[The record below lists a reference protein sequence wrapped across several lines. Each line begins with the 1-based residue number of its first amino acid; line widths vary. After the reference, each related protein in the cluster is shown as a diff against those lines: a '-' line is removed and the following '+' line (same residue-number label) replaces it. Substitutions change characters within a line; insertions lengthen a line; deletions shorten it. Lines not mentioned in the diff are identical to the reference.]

1 MRANAGRI
9 VFVISLFAFTLTN
22 CVRAQQNGVP
32 KDDDVRVIDF
42 EDLKY
47 PMLAQQTRTQ
57 GAVVV
62 QAKLDDQGGVIDAVA
77 ISGSPIL
84 VPPTLNNVKKW
95 RFRPNA
101 QKSAIIVYNFTF
113 LEGRCE
119 SHGSLFVL
127 QPSNLATVIGCAP
140 AVNP

>member
-9 VFVISLFAFTLTN
+9 IFVISLFAFTSTN

-32 KDDDVRVIDF
+32 KDDDVRVIGF

-62 QAKLDDQGGVIDAVA
+62 QVKLDDQGGVIDGRVA
-77 ISGSPIL
+77 RPLILNFRVPHLSRRATGGICDFGSFIDNCT
-84 VPPTLNNVKKW
+84 PPFERRKSNQKP
-95 RFRPNA
+95 RP
-101 QKSAIIVYNFTF
+101 
-113 LEGRCE
+113 
-119 SHGSLFVL
+119 
-127 QPSNLATVIGCAP
+127 
-140 AVNP
+140 